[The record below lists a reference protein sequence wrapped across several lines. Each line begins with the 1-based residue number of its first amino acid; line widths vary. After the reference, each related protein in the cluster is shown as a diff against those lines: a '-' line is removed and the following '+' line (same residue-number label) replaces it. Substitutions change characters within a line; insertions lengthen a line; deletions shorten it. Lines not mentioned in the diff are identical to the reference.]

1 MSHTSGGR
9 IGCPRRVLNVRPTF
23 LEPSQETTGIRPE
36 VVSAGDVRDETATRF
51 HPHRHSWTRFLAELG
66 RRTGVKF
73 AIFVWLAVLS
83 GCVTSGTRI
92 DPRDF
97 AVSSCDLTP
106 QQFAL
111 AQTRAREYL
120 NRYPSAAGDVRLVAV
135 IADSVFPSEVSD
147 LWVKLGRS
155 QTSSSA
161 YLQRRGQTFRL
172 WCVAVLDRSTLVPVT
187 NQGYLL
193 ANTPARGEVVHLGG
207 RIVLYLGRGI

>member
-1 MSHTSGGR
+1 MSHTSGDR

-23 LEPSQETTGIRPE
+23 LEL
-36 VVSAGDVRDETATRF
+36 
-51 HPHRHSWTRFLAELG
+51 WN
-66 RRTGVKF
+66 RRAGVKF
-73 AIFVWLAVLS
+73 ATFVWLVMLS

-97 AVSSCDLTP
+97 AVSTCELTP

-120 NRYPSAAGDVRLVAV
+120 NRYPSTAGDVGLVAV

-187 NQGYLL
+187 NQGLL
-193 ANTPARGEVVHLGG
+193 VGQYSRPRRSRSSRREDSSLRRKGQLVTRQGDS
-207 RIVLYLGRGI
+207 

>member
-1 MSHTSGGR
+1 M
-9 IGCPRRVLNVRPTF
+9 
-23 LEPSQETTGIRPE
+23 
-36 VVSAGDVRDETATRF
+36 
-51 HPHRHSWTRFLAELG
+51 
-66 RRTGVKF
+66 KF
-73 AIFVWLAVLS
+73 AIPFWLAVVLF
-83 GCVTSGTRI
+83 GCVTSSTRI

-97 AVSSCDLTP
+97 AVSSCDLSQ

-135 IADSVFPSEVSD
+135 IADSVSPSEVAD

-161 YLQRRGQTFRL
+161 YLQRRGQTFQL
-172 WCVAVLDRSTLVPVT
+172 WCVAILDRSTLIPVA

-193 ANTPARGEVVHLGG
+193 ANTPARGEVVHMSG
-207 RIVLYLGRGI
+207 RTVLYIGRGI